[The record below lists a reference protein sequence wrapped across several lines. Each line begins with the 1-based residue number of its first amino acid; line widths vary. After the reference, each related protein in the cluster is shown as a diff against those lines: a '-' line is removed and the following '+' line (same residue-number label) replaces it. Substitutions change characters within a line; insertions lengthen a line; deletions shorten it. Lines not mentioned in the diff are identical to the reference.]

1 MKVVD
6 TTLSNSQVEDP
17 GILDFER
24 RDTAK
29 SKFSMK

>member
-1 MKVVD
+1 MRVED
-6 TTLSNSQVEDP
+6 TTLNNSQAEDP

-24 RDTAK
+24 RDTGK